1 MDIHIAHD
9 KIRGWLDGLLARQK
23 QFVKW
28 MVSRP
33 ERDGVCLW
41 QACSKRQLCLF
52 PSVDNYGGNILKPSK
67 GLRTKYYKLY
77 ISSSCYN
84 KWFIFTLQVL
94 VISMEIPIPKRG
106 GASQFSH
113 HCFYYWDCLRKGDVT
128 GKRNLSVILRLHFDP
143 PSSAEQSVETQAV
156 G

>member
-1 MDIHIAHD
+1 MT
-9 KIRGWLDGLLARQK
+9 GWLISKTKAVCQVDDLPPRERASD
-23 QFVKW
+23 FD
-28 MVSRP
+28 RP
-33 ERDGVCLW
+33 VQTGSCVYFHLYIIM
-41 QACSKRQLCLF
+41 AAIF
-52 PSVDNYGGNILKPSK
+52 LKPSK
-67 GLRTKYYKLY
+67 GPRTKYYKLY